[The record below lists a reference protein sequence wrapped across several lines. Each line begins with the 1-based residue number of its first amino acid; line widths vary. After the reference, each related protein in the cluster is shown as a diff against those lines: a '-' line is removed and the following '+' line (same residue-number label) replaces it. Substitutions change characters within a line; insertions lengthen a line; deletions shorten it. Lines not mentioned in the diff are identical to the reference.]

1 MWKFVNSAVLVVGL
15 WAAVVGAHAQTCALR
30 DNGDGTLTD
39 PVSGLQI
46 RKCAEGQ
53 NYSSGKCMGNA
64 PTYKWD
70 AAQQQFGKGT
80 WRLMTKEEADR
91 IVPAGRTCPHG
102 SEYSWTS
109 TTRDMSWSSGDKSP
123 KIWIANFYL
132 GDVNDA
138 RPTEALTV
146 RLIRAK

>member
-1 MWKFVNSAVLVVGL
+1 MKQLLQIVSILGL
-15 WAAVVGAHAQTCALR
+15 LTSLGVTHAQTCRLR
-30 DNGDGTLTD
+30 DNGDGTMTD
-39 PVSGLQI
+39 PVSELQI

-91 IVPAGRTCPHG
+91 IVPAGINCPHG

-123 KIWIANFYL
+123 KIWYANFYL
-132 GDVNDA
+132 GDLSSTL
-138 RPTEALTV
+138 PTEALTV